1 MRSSSRAGEP
11 PGGRGA
17 APFLLADDLSGAL
30 EAGAAFRRAGWR
42 VVVPLGPPE
51 ALAPAA
57 DTLFALST
65 ESRNLPPVEAA
76 TAVGRALASPLAR
89 HGRLLYKKIDSTLRG
104 ALGAEIEALR
114 GAFPGRR
121 VYFCPANP
129 ASGRVVRAGRLFVQ
143 GVPLEQTEFARDPL
157 APARAGSLAEVLS
170 RQGVPGD
177 AVVCCEAE
185 TAADVRRAVSAAL
198 AERPPAL
205 LVGSGALGT
214 ALAER
219 WPGCAEP
226 SRPPSI
232 DRALIVC
239 GSRHPASHAQ
249 LEHLA
254 RRGLALIVEL
264 DPGDDVNAALSRI
277 ALARRRSPVVGV
289 RFASAIRAEDPR
301 QLTRWIASLAA
312 DLARAGQLEPLLL
325 TGGET
330 AAAVCASLG
339 GQSLEIRAE
348 FVPGIVAANLMLPGA
363 PALPVVIKPGGY
375 GDAAAW
381 QTVLATVMKQ

>member
-1 MRSSSRAGEP
+1 MRSSSRAGDP

-51 ALAPAA
+51 ALAPAE

-226 SRPPSI
+226 SVLPRVE
-232 DRALIVC
+232 RALIMC

-254 RRGLALIVEL
+254 RGSAAEIVEL
-264 DPGDDVNAALSRI
+264 DPGGDVPAARARIAFARSRHRLVAVKLVPGIRAAKPTDLTCWLASLVADLSR
-277 ALARRRSPVVGV
+277 
-289 RFASAIRAEDPR
+289 
-301 QLTRWIASLAA
+301 ASLL
-312 DLARAGQLEPLLL
+312 DPLLL

-330 AAAVCASLG
+330 AAAVCASLAG
-339 GQSLEIRAE
+339 RSLEILAE
-348 FVPGIVAANLMLPGA
+348 FAPGVVAAQLARRGA
-363 PALPVVIKPGGY
+363 PGLPVVVKPGGY
-375 GDAAAW
+375 GDPTVW
-381 QTVLATVMKQ
+381 QTVLATIMKQ